1 MRKSIK
7 VIIGSCVVIAVLVGV
22 IIWALQPQPEKE
34 EDVFA
39 RIGSAPCAKF
49 EYCESEEPI
58 FVTSEIRQL
67 STSFLSLTLEG
78 SDIPVSDWIYR
89 VTFYN
94 SETFAGEDEEI
105 VILVGEDSLSVN
117 GEIYST
123 PEEIPYESILEYY
136 DGKYQYFME

>member
-1 MRKSIK
+1 MRKF
-7 VIIGSCVVIAVLVGV
+7 IIGSCVVMAVLVGA
-22 IIWALQPQPEKE
+22 IIWALQPLPEKE
-34 EDVFA
+34 EDVFN
-39 RIGSAPCAKF
+39 RIGQAPCAKF

-67 STSFLSLTLEG
+67 STSFLSLTLES

-94 SETFAGEDEEI
+94 RETFIGEDQEI
-105 VILVGEDSLSVN
+105 VILVGENSLSVN

-136 DGKYQYFME
+136 DGKYQYFTE